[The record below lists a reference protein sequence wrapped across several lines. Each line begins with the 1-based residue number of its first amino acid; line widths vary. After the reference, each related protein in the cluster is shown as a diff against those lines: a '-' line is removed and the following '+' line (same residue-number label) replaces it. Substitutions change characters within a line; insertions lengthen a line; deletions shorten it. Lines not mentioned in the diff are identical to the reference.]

1 MSISPNPTPD
11 ADLPEDPEEAVAALD
26 PATGEDY
33 DPPEVV
39 DLDREAN
46 EADQVEQTIEVP
58 ELDEPEEDGEDEV

>member
-1 MSISPNPTPD
+1 MSISPNTD

-39 DLDREAN
+39 DTDREATV
-46 EADQVEQTIEVP
+46 ADQVEQATEVP
-58 ELDEPEEDGEDEV
+58 EPDEPEDDGDGV